1 MAIITSPKFGKM
13 KNKLDGLV
21 FQKYRTLQVMRD
33 RVIPRNPRTANQQLA
48 RAKFGVLGA
57 MAAPFSPILGVGLA
71 EYVKGTV
78 MGVRNAFIKL
88 NKACVT
94 GVSPDSLT
102 IDYTNMV
109 IAKGSLSNVT
119 FGSIAVDNPLEVAV
133 DFTPNTE
140 AWDADA
146 DDLVRAFIYCP
157 DLNSVISVSP
167 VKRSVGSITATVPA
181 TWAGQRVYVWGFC
194 EGRGD
199 DNYGKI
205 SNSAYIGSDTIA

>member
-13 KNKLDGLV
+13 KNKVDGLV

-33 RVIPRNPRTANQQLA
+33 RVIPRNPRTASQQLA

-94 GVSPDSLT
+94 GSNPNSLT
-102 IDYTNMV
+102 VDYTNMV
-109 IAKGSLSNVT
+109 IAKGSLTNVT
-119 FGSIAVDNPLEVAV
+119 FGGLAVDNPLEVAV

-146 DDLVRAFIYCP
+146 DDIVRVFIYCP
-157 DLNSVISVSP
+157 DLNSVISVAP
-167 VKRSVGSITATVPA
+167 VKRSDGNVTSTVPA
-181 TWAGQRVYVWGFC
+181 TWAGQRVNVWGFT
-194 EGRGD
+194 EG
-199 DNYGKI
+199 NVEKNMGKI
-205 SNSAYIGSDTIA
+205 SNSAYIGSDIIA

>member
-13 KNKLDGLV
+13 KNKVDGLV

-48 RAKFGVLGA
+48 RAKFGTLGA
-57 MAAPFSPILGVGLA
+57 MAASFSPSLALGLG

-78 MGVRNAFIKL
+78 MGVRNAFIKI

-94 GVSPDSLT
+94 GTRPDSLT
-102 IDYTNMV
+102 TDYSNML

-119 FGSIAVDNPLEVAV
+119 FGELAVDNPMEVAV

-146 DDLVRAFIYCP
+146 DDLVHVFVYCP
-157 DLNSVISVSP
+157 DLNSVLSINP
-167 VKRSVGSITATVPA
+167 VKRSDGSVSTTVPA
-181 TWAGQRVYVWGFC
+181 TWAGQRVYVWGFS

-205 SNSAYIGSDTIA
+205 SNSAYIGSDNIA